1 MKRQIKPRYRPYQ
14 PLRRRYDRGAG
25 CRRFIVGVILTFFV
39 TVVVVALYQ
48 AASRPPEEPPPAPTL
63 AAAQA
68 TTFTPAPIP
77 TLLPQPTATLVQP
90 TAVLASPSPSPSP
103 TPAGPTA
110 VALASI
116 PLPNSPDA
124 LRVYLQAVPVLNLPG
139 DHAREVFRRGQN
151 LGNARRVLTKIGDC
165 NSDSRAFL
173 APLDLG
179 NYDLGPYPELQ
190 AVVDFFAGSF
200 RVDSIADGVGFT
212 AYSVLD
218 WGFADPQYCQPR
230 ESPTA
235 CELRRRRPSVAI
247 IMFGANDVRY
257 LTAEQY
263 ADSMRQ
269 IVRLLLDQ
277 GTIPVLNTFA
287 WCAGNML
294 EDKALELNAIT
305 VNLAVEYATPLIN
318 FWRAAQA
325 LPDCGLITETHLT
338 SAGPPGG
345 APFVGFANGEER
357 LAGYS
362 LRNLLTL
369 QMLDLLR
376 RDALI

>member
-1 MKRQIKPRYRPYQ
+1 M
-14 PLRRRYDRGAG
+14 
-25 CRRFIVGVILTFFV
+25 IVGVILTFFV
-39 TVVVVALYQ
+39 TVVVVALYR
-48 AASRPPEEPPPAPTL
+48 AGSREREASVLTPTLSVAQIATSTPVPFPTLPPLPSPTL
-63 AAAQA
+63 AQP
-68 TTFTPAPIP
+68 TEVP
-77 TLLPQPTATLVQP
+77 TLPSST
-90 TAVLASPSPSPSP
+90 PSPIL
-103 TPAGPTA
+103 AGPTA
-110 VALASI
+110 VALASV

-124 LRVYLQAVPVLNLPG
+124 LRADLQAIPVLNLPG
-139 DHAREVFRRGQN
+139 DHVREVFWRGQN
-151 LGNARRVLTKIGDC
+151 LGNARGVLTKIGDC

-179 NYDLGPYPELQ
+179 NYDLGPYAELQ
-190 AVVDFFAGSF
+190 AVIDFFAGSF

-218 WGFADPQYCQPR
+218 WGFADPQYCEQR
-230 ESPTA
+230 ESPVA

-263 ADSMRQ
+263 ADAMRQ
-269 IVRLLLDQ
+269 IVRLSLDQ

-305 VNLAVEYATPLIN
+305 VNLAVEYDVPLIN

-357 LAGYS
+357 QAGYS

-376 RDALI
+376 QTVFG